1 MELTKPRMI
10 MAAGASASASVLD
23 AEATVLKKL
32 LIVKTRRKETG
43 SSSAVRKGTTS
54 RTGKLLTEKEV
65 KEWSRFAPE
74 IGHKVDDEVEERGI
88 DDLEER

>member
-1 MELTKPRMI
+1 MRNQHRGPESEKRWSQDKLRAERSLVLTLTRPRIM

-43 SSSAVRKGTTS
+43 GNSTLVKTNNQPS
-54 RTGKLLTEKEV
+54 RHVALTE
-65 KEWSRFAPE
+65 
-74 IGHKVDDEVEERGI
+74 
-88 DDLEER
+88 